1 MREWYLKKYVSKICL
16 PCLVSEIELFVYIF
30 GQKLNGR
37 KRSEKEKGRP
47 SSFLLFPT
55 HKYYNLTK
63 FRHNQIKKKILLI
76 AHFL

>member
-1 MREWYLKKYVSKICL
+1 MRCKKYLKKNFL
-16 PCLVSEIELFVYIF
+16 QCLVSEIELFVYIF

-55 HKYYNLTK
+55 HKY
-63 FRHNQIKKKILLI
+63 LLQS
-76 AHFL
+76 HKVSSQSN